1 MRIKYRLANCFGF
14 LIMTFFSLAQAAEPM
29 LNGMAAQAE
38 LGKEQFIGALYSNI
52 LSDNIDTLTNSAQ
65 SMRMELK
72 ITLPEGMTTRRFSRM
87 WIEGMAVNNPPALL
101 TEQADGMVK
110 FDGLVKSRLLQ
121 NDKVT
126 FNYEQNS
133 GVNILVNDVLLG
145 NIPGDKFFAMLLRTW
160 AGKVP
165 PSTDYKNGILS
176 AGKVNA
182 ELKNRFEKIKATK
195 ERTTEI
201 ASWSKV
207 KPMVDLAEGK
217 FKKDAS
223 AKSSL
228 ASATQTAKQLAAA
241 KSQSSKIEVAKTR
254 VANQEVAKKAAIK
267 SEVVAKVEPAKLNA
281 QQVAAEEEDRPALT
295 VQTLLARQFYI
306 SELMKKI
313 RSNARYPKRS
323 LERNE
328 EGSIRINVIL
338 DRKGNV
344 MSSSMI
350 EASPYELLNEAAQK
364 LITKAIPLPPMPDSI
379 PGSSFEFTAP
389 ITFANAGRR

>member
-1 MRIKYRLANCFGF
+1 MCTKYRLPSCFGF
-14 LIMTFFSLAQAAEPM
+14 LLMAFFSLTQAAEPM

-38 LGKEQFIGALYSNI
+38 LGKEQFIGALYSN
-52 LSDNIDTLTNSAQ
+52 LFSDNIDTLTTNAQ

-87 WIEGMAVNNPPALL
+87 WIEGMAINNPPALL
-101 TEQADGMVK
+101 TEQADSMVK
-110 FDGLVKSRLLQ
+110 FDGLVKGRLLQ
-121 NDKVT
+121 NDKIT
-126 FNYEQNS
+126 FTYEQNK
-133 GVNILVNDVLLG
+133 GVNVLVNDVLLG

-176 AGKVNA
+176 AGKVNT
-182 ELKNRFEKIKATK
+182 ELKNRFEKIKATT

-201 ASWSKV
+201 ATWSKV
-207 KPMVDLAEGK
+207 KSTVELVEDK
-217 FKKDAS
+217 VKKDAS
-223 AKSSL
+223 ARSSK
-228 ASATQTAKQLAAA
+228 ASPIEAVKQVAVA
-241 KSQSSKIEVAKTR
+241 KSEMAKTD
-254 VANQEVAKKAAIK
+254 VTKTNVVKNEIAKNETIAKAT
-267 SEVVAKVEPAKLNA
+267 PAKPTV
-281 QQVAAEEEDRPALT
+281 QQTSAEDEDRPALT
-295 VQTLLARQFYI
+295 VATLLARQFYI
-306 SELMKKI
+306 SDLMKKI

-344 MSSSMI
+344 MSTSMI
-350 EASPYELLNEAAQK
+350 EASPHEFLNEAAQK

-379 PGSSFEFTAP
+379 AGSTFEFTAP
-389 ITFANAGRR
+389 ITFTLPK